1 MHSFH
6 IWNERVIKVRWGCS
20 FNFAARGAH
29 LNIKC
34 EKQQGWAAELGEMSC
49 SKAVA
54 VFYWALRGG
63 KKKNQLPAHNSE
75 FSWSQSNPPKPL
87 IPETKKNALLESKT
101 HSQLLFHESVFQCDC
116 LWSTQHISC
125 VINYTLLK
133 CCIAKV
139 C

>member
-1 MHSFH
+1 MQYYCKTMHSFH
-6 IWNERVIKVRWGCS
+6 IWNERVIKVRWCCS

-63 KKKNQLPAHNSE
+63 KKKKTSFLPTT
-75 FSWSQSNPPKPL
+75 QSFPDHRVILQNHSFQRLRKML
-87 IPETKKNALLESKT
+87 YLRVRHT
-101 HSQLLFHESVFQCDC
+101 HSFSFMNLFSSVIVFEVHSIYHV
-116 LWSTQHISC
+116 W
-125 VINYTLLK
+125 
-133 CCIAKV
+133 
-139 C
+139 